1 MKTDS
6 TTQMAPANG
15 ETHTQK
21 ASVQPRSVNLESQL
35 AGDIEEAGG
44 PFMPHPDEEGAIGR
58 TMYDT
63 PVSQD
68 HTVTVLLPPENIDA
82 LPSQSLVRIKSR
94 PVSHGGDGRN
104 YLGVVSAGPFA
115 EPDGLRADA
124 PLVVTTTVRGATFLP
139 RWHGRVQVQIL
150 GEEIQGTL
158 HPPRFRPRP
167 NSPVFALSQKET
179 AHILKLDGNVTVGV
193 AVGYEE
199 LPVCLTTD
207 RKDVYFRHVGVLGTT
222 GSGKSTDVAL
232 QMDQLNQQGVATVI
246 FDTEGEYTHIME
258 ATDNDRIIEVLTRRG
273 QKAHGLQNVGIY
285 HLIGRDTRN
294 PTYKDNREFCLELS
308 AISRYVASEILGLN
322 EAQDDRFQKAYDI
335 TRRLLMDL
343 KVYPANDAEKA
354 ELLELDELEQGFPR
368 MTLQHLY
375 DVVRYCADQVANEGQ
390 ETYLKTPDFHANRK
404 LLKAAVDAE
413 RLPKNVFS
421 WRKVQGNLARL
432 LRLGIFDNPKSK
444 QPDYDRMTQPGQATV
459 IDLSDTDSPQINN
472 LVISQI
478 LRGLQLQQED
488 NYRASEKDN
497 APPRKV
503 VVIIE
508 EAHEFL
514 SRERIGQMQTLF
526 AQVARIARRGRKR
539 WLALMFATQLPQHL
553 PDEVLGLIN
562 NFFLHKLTDA
572 NVISRLRRSV
582 GGIDEGLWNR
592 VPNLAP
598 GQAIVASTS
607 FARPL
612 LVALDPAPCK
622 LLMAD
627 VG

>member
-6 TTQMAPANG
+6 TTQLSPGNG
-15 ETHTQK
+15 EIETQ
-21 ASVQPRSVNLESQL
+21 SVPVQPRSVDLAKQL

-44 PFMPHPDEEGAIGR
+44 PFVPHPEEEGAIGR

-68 HTVTVLLPPENIDA
+68 HTVTVLLPPDNIDA

-94 PVSHGGDGRN
+94 PLTHGGDGRQ

-139 RWHGRVQVQIL
+139 RWHGRVQVEII

-158 HPPRFRPRP
+158 YPPRFRPRP
-167 NSPVFALSQKET
+167 NSPVFALSQSET
-179 AHILKLDGNVTVGV
+179 AQTLKLGGNVTVGV

-199 LPVCLTTD
+199 LPVCLATD

-232 QMDQLNQQGVATVI
+232 QIDQLNQHGVATVI

-258 ATDNDRIIEVLTRRG
+258 PTNNPRIIEALKRRG

-285 HLIGRDTRN
+285 HLVGRDTRN
-294 PTYKDNREFCLELS
+294 PGYKDNRDFCLQLS

-335 TRRLLMDL
+335 TRRLLMDF
-343 KVYPANDAEKA
+343 KIYPANDDEKA

-375 DVVRYCADQVANEGQ
+375 DVVRYCADQVGNEGQ
-390 ETYLKTPDFHANRK
+390 ETYLKTPEFHANRDR
-404 LLKAAVDAE
+404 LKSVCDAE
-413 RLPKNVFS
+413 RLPKNVYS
-421 WRKVQGNLARL
+421 WRKVQGNFARL
-432 LRLGIFDNPKSK
+432 LRLGIFDNPKSQ
-444 QPDYDRMTQPGQATV
+444 QPNYEQMTEPGRVTV

-478 LRGLQLQQED
+478 LRGLQLQQEQ
-488 NYRASEKDN
+488 NYQATEDKG
-497 APPRKV
+497 APTRKL

-539 WLALMFATQLPQHL
+539 WLGLMFATQLPQHL
-553 PDEVLGLIN
+553 PDEVVGLIN
-562 NFFLHKLTDA
+562 NFFLHKLTDS
-572 NVISRLRRSV
+572 NVIARLRRSV
-582 GGIDEGLWNR
+582 GGIDDGLWNR

-627 VG
+627 VA